1 MSVVP
6 VLAGIAWDPQVR
18 GILSVLVGV
27 LVLMGSIY
35 LLLATNLASRLGFLL
50 ALVLLGVGLWRAWG
64 LLQEWRR
71 YGSDPA
77 ER

>member
-1 MSVVP
+1 MFRVLLMFVV
-6 VLAGIAWDPQVR
+6 AGAAVIAVA
-18 GILSVLVGV
+18 VLV
-27 LVLMGSIY
+27 SS
-35 LLLATNLASRLGFLL
+35 LAGFLL

-64 LLQEWRR
+64 LIQEWRR